1 MASFNRV
8 DIGHGKAGT
17 VYPRKCFK
25 PTQPRMNRR
34 GVAWT
39 RASQAPELTHE
50 RVEVNGKVPV
60 GRRPQS
66 PFHTGSTDI
75 TTSGTASLV
84 SSPLVQEKQIVLVRH
99 GLTTWNEAKR
109 IQGDSDGAVLT
120 EYGESQA
127 RRCRDALSQIPFDS
141 CFASPIKRGWRFAEL
156 IWADRK
162 GPLIPLDTLKEAHLG
177 WLQGMKQVEAA
188 EQHEAVFRAWREQP
202 HDFEIDGRHPVDEV
216 FAAAKSAWEEMLLAE
231 GSSHLVVTHKS
242 ILRALLC
249 VAMGLPKTAFRAVDV
264 NNGGVTVFRVNKRG
278 EPMLINMNQTAHMHA
293 DGVFY

>member
-1 MASFNRV
+1 MSDSVGA
-8 DIGHGKAGT
+8 A
-17 VYPRKCFK
+17 
-25 PTQPRMNRR
+25 
-34 GVAWT
+34 
-39 RASQAPELTHE
+39 
-50 RVEVNGKVPV
+50 GKVMV

-75 TTSGTASLV
+75 TTSGTAPLV
-84 SSPLVQEKQIVLVRH
+84 SRPLVQEKQIVLVRH

-141 CFASPIKRGWRFAEL
+141 CFASPIRRGWRFAEL
-156 IWADRK
+156 IWADRQ
-162 GPLIPLDTLKEAHLG
+162 GPLIPMDTLKEAYLG
-177 WLQGMKQVEAA
+177 WLQGMRQEEAA
-188 EQHEAVFRAWREQP
+188 GEHEAVFRAWREQP
-202 HDFEIDGRHPVDEV
+202 HDFEINDRRPVDEV
-216 FAAAKSAWEEMLLAE
+216 FAAAKSAWEEILLAE
-231 GSSHLVVTHKS
+231 GSAHLVVTHKS

-264 NNGGVTVFRVNKRG
+264 NNGGICVFRVNKRG